1 MSFSRYFRSATYLVK
16 RAIPIYRKS
25 GVKGVTKV
33 AARWINRRLNGV
45 EYSYIQNTNELVSDR
60 ASTTN
65 NIGDDVV
72 IISGVPFDD
81 VGGGQRSAQL
91 ARAAIKGG
99 RKVIYLYIY
108 KKFDFEKGCHQD
120 SDVSIQGI
128 EHLYINSLDAATL
141 MGKISSATTLIIEHP
156 HPAALP
162 FFEVFNKRGLKTI
175 FELIDDWETSLGGDW
190 FDIDIYQRFITEST
204 IVVGTAKVLVE
215 KLKQRGRSDA
225 IYLPNAANEYLFDK
239 YRKFVKPNDYPSG
252 FDSVALYFGS
262 LYGEWFAWDYLEYAA
277 IKNPKTAFLLIGD
290 KPQDKKIND
299 YPNIIYLG
307 AKNIEEL
314 PSYLYYCDF
323 TFLPFVPGKISDA
336 VSPIKVF
343 EYLFMGKMVVSS
355 FLPEIVDY
363 PGVRIANN
371 KKEFS
376 DLCKSVLLEKNNP
389 VTSQDNDIFISNNSW
404 FTRLDKLIPSSKLE
418 YNKAVTAVILIHNNA
433 GIIGRCLTT
442 LIEHCSY
449 YLKEVIV
456 VDNNSSDG
464 GYEYVRDNFPTV
476 QIVQNPVNG
485 CSSGRNLGASLA
497 TAPYI
502 VFFDSDQWFTSSS
515 CFEEALSLMNRD
527 VMIGAIGW
535 GAGWFDKHRSDL
547 GGMITDYCPNRA
559 MNPTAIRIGY
569 RSDIGYLATC
579 GMFMPKSIF
588 NSIDGFDINYD
599 PTCFEDTD
607 LSFQIKNLG
616 FKICYRDLS
625 GIRHQ
630 PHQTTNANSES
641 DFYVNLFNR
650 NASYFKKKWEG
661 NSDFFLDYTGE

>member
-1 MSFSRYFRSATYLVK
+1 MSFSRYVKNASYLVK
-16 RAIPIYRKS
+16 RAIPVYKKS
-25 GVKGVTKV
+25 GVKGVTRV
-33 AARWINRRLNGV
+33 AAKWINRRLNGV
-45 EYSYIQNTNELVSDR
+45 EYSYITSPIKIVHES
-60 ASTTN
+60 AGT

-91 ARAAIKGG
+91 ARAAVKAG
-99 RKVIYLYIY
+99 RKVVYLYIY
-108 KKFDFEKGCHQD
+108 KKFDFEKGCHLD
-120 SDVSIQGI
+120 SEVSIQGI
-128 EHLYINSLDAATL
+128 EHLYINSIDATTL
-141 MGKISSATTLIIEHP
+141 MEKISSTATLIIEHP

-162 FFEVFNKRGLKTI
+162 FFEKFNQRGLKTV

-190 FDIDIYQRFITEST
+190 FDINIYQRFITESVL
-204 IVVGTAKVLVE
+204 VVGTAKVLVE
-215 KLKQRGRSDA
+215 KLKQRGRADA
-225 IYLPNAANEYLFDK
+225 MYLPNAANEYIFDK
-239 YRKFVKPNDYPSG
+239 YKRFVKPIDYPSG
-252 FDSVALYFGS
+252 FDFIALYFGS
-262 LYGEWFAWDYLEYAA
+262 LYGEWFAWDYLEHAA
-277 IKNPKTAFLLIGD
+277 INNPKTAFILIGD

-299 YPNIIYLG
+299 YHNIIYLG

-314 PSYLYYCDF
+314 PSYLHYCDF
-323 TFLPFVPGKISDA
+323 TLLPFVPGKISDA

-343 EYLFMGKMVVSS
+343 EYLFMGKKVVSS

-363 PGVRIANN
+363 PGVCIAND

-376 DLCKSVLLEKNNP
+376 DLCKSVLLETNTLD
-389 VTSQDNDIFISNNSW
+389 VAQANDIFISNNSW
-404 FTRLDKLIPSSKLE
+404 FARLDKLMPSSKPE
-418 YNKAVTAVILIHNNA
+418 YSNAVSAIILIHNNA

-442 LIEHCSY
+442 LIEHCSF
-449 YLKEVIV
+449 YLKEIIV

-476 QIVQNPVNG
+476 RIVKNPING

-559 MNPTAIRIGY
+559 MNSTAIQVGY
-569 RSDIGYLATC
+569 RNDIGYLATC

-588 NSIDGFDINYD
+588 CSIDGFDVKYD

-607 LSFQIKNLG
+607 LSFQIKNIG

-630 PHQTTNANSES
+630 PHQTTKANSES

-650 NASYFKKKWEG
+650 NASYFKNKWGE